1 VTEAVRVGMAP
12 PSVPDPDGRRVRD
25 MAEHIMVRVAGP
37 DDAEAI
43 GAVLRASYPKLMA
56 PAYPADVLARA
67 LPFMVRANPALL
79 RSGTYYLA
87 ATPDG
92 TAVGC
97 GGWTFER
104 PGEPGSAIDA
114 AQGHIRHFATHPD
127 WVRHGIGRALFGRCV
142 ADARAVGVQRFECY
156 ASIVAQSFYT
166 ALGFMVVGPMT
177 IELEPGLMF
186 PSLRM
191 ICHFAARASGQP

>member
-1 VTEAVRVGMAP
+1 MG
-12 PSVPDPDGRRVRD
+12 G
-25 MAEHIMVRVAGP
+25 HIPVRVAGP
-37 DDAEAI
+37 EDADAV
-43 GAVLRASYPKLMA
+43 GAVLRASYPTLMS

-92 TAVGC
+92 TVVGC

-104 PGEPGSAIDA
+104 PGEPGLAIDP

-127 WVRHGIGRALFGRCV
+127 WVRHGIGRALFNRCV
-142 ADARAVGVQRFECY
+142 AEARAVGVQRFECY
-156 ASIVAQSFYT
+156 ASVVAQPFYA
-166 ALGFMVVGPMT
+166 ALGFVTVGPT
-177 IELEPGLMF
+177 AIEFEPGLRF

-191 ICHFAARASGQP
+191 ICNFMTRASDQP

>member
-1 VTEAVRVGMAP
+1 MG
-12 PSVPDPDGRRVRD
+12 
-25 MAEHIMVRVAGP
+25 EHVAVRVAGLE
-37 DDAEAI
+37 DAEAI
-43 GAVLRASYPKLMA
+43 GAVLRTSYPKLMA

-92 TAVGC
+92 IVVGC

-104 PGEPGSAIDA
+104 PGEPDLAIDPT
-114 AQGHIRHFATHPD
+114 QDHIRHFATHPD
-127 WVRHGIGRALFGRCV
+127 WIRHGIGRALFGRCV
-142 ADARAVGVQRFECY
+142 ADARAVGVQRFECC

-166 ALGFMVVGPMT
+166 ALGFMVVRPMT

-191 ICHFAARASGQP
+191 ICHFTARASGQP

>member
-1 VTEAVRVGMAP
+1 MVKRVE
-12 PSVPDPDGRRVRD
+12 D
-25 MAEHIMVRVAGP
+25 MAERIVVRVAGS

-92 TAVGC
+92 TVVGC

-104 PGEPGSAIDA
+104 PGEPGSAIYPT
-114 AQGHIRHFATHPD
+114 QGHIRHFATHPN
-127 WVRHGIGRALFGRCV
+127 WIRRGIGRTLFERCV
-142 ADARAVGVQRFECY
+142 AEARAVGVQRFECY
-156 ASIVAQSFYT
+156 ASVVAQPFYA
-166 ALGFMVVGPMT
+166 ALGFVTVGPTT
-177 IELEPGLMF
+177 IELEPGLTF
-186 PSLRM
+186 SGPRM
-191 ICHFAARASGQP
+191 ICHLTNRATDPP